1 MSSPVDLRNP
11 GRKLHVG
18 VILLNSVTEYLDI
31 GPVDFLAGVSRECT
45 KDMEGPFLAAE
56 FKAQALDIQ
65 FHWVTETGDASG
77 RMTGGLRGPNVS
89 NFQDSFV
96 SCPPLDIV
104 IQGATIGGYKV
115 SETEKAFLRKSY
127 DNCAAFLCICTGVEH
142 ALDAGLLEGKT
153 ATAPR
158 PILPLLTQTA
168 PGVNWVD
175 KRWAQGGKIWT
186 TGTLLCGLDMVV
198 AFARQTWGGEG
209 SLVERVI
216 EMGEWPQRGVEY
228 EK

>member
-115 SETEKAFLRKSY
+115 SETEKAFLRENS
-127 DNCAAFLCICTGVEH
+127 DCPPPV
-142 ALDAGLLEGKT
+142 
-153 ATAPR
+153 
-158 PILPLLTQTA
+158 LPLLTQTA